1 MTSESDLDRLVDSA
15 REELRLGLG
24 SAPPPFEEL
33 RGRRRRRRRVSVAA
47 ACCVLVAAVAAILLV
62 SNSDNSTTVVAG
74 PGLGRSDS
82 SEPIG
87 QEPLPTHL
95 SIEGDAVR
103 GAVVTLTVEG
113 LGQFRTQPVELTI
126 TTIEPV
132 PTASGG
138 DRTGTFT
145 LPPAVVDE
153 RGAVITKFVV
163 PNALSGAD
171 DVIPLVPGDSYLL
184 RINVAG
190 GEVLLP
196 FLVVAAEQDRPYVVT
211 AHRGPTECGAPPL
224 EIDFDGKTWVPV
236 VPDAFPPGVD
246 SFDGRFTIVS
256 DEAARFE
263 RLGEPVAIFS
273 PGAGYSC

>member
-1 MTSESDLDRLVDSA
+1 MSSESDLDGLVDSA
-15 REELRLGLG
+15 REELRFGLDVN
-24 SAPPPFEEL
+24 PPPFEEL
-33 RGRRRRRRRVSVAA
+33 RGRRRRRRRVAVAA
-47 ACCVLVAAVAAILLV
+47 ACCVLVAAVAAIFV
-62 SNSDNSTTVVAG
+62 ASSPDNSETVVAG
-74 PGLGRSDS
+74 PGPVEPGTSV
-82 SEPIG
+82 PIG
-87 QEPLPTHL
+87 EEPLPTHL

-103 GAVVTLTVEG
+103 GAAVTLTVEG
-113 LGQFRTQPVELTI
+113 LERFRRQPVELTI

-132 PTASGG
+132 PTTSGG

-184 RINVAG
+184 RIDVAG

-196 FLVVAAEQDRPYVVT
+196 FLVVPAEQDRPYVVT

-224 EIDFDGKTWVPV
+224 EIDFDGKTWVPD

-256 DEAARFE
+256 DQAARFE
-263 RLGEPVAIFS
+263 RLGERAAIFS

>member
-1 MTSESDLDRLVDSA
+1 
-15 REELRLGLG
+15 
-24 SAPPPFEEL
+24 
-33 RGRRRRRRRVSVAA
+33 VAA
-47 ACCVLVAAVAAILLV
+47 AACVLVTAAAAIYLA
-62 SNSDNSTTVVAG
+62 SNFASSTSVVAG
-74 PGLGRSDS
+74 PGPGGSDS
-82 SEPIG
+82 SVPVG

-113 LGQFRTQPVELTI
+113 LEQFRMQPVEVTM

-145 LPPAVVDE
+145 LPSAVVDE
-153 RGAVITKFVV
+153 RGAVITKFVI

-196 FLVVAAEQDRPYVVT
+196 FLVVAAEQDHPYVVT

-224 EIDFDGKTWVPV
+224 EIDFDGKTWVPD
-236 VPDAFPPGVD
+236 VPDAFPSGVD

-256 DEAARFE
+256 DHAARFE
-263 RLGEPVAIFS
+263 RLGEPAATFLLS
-273 PGAGYSC
+273 AGVLLLILRRRISTACWSGLSRRWPRRCQRYRS